1 MTRVQRLARL
11 LILTLLGVLL
21 FASKFVLQHLPNL
34 ELVSLLLMVY
44 TRKFGVWTF
53 IPVYIFV
60 GLEIAVYGINI
71 WNVMYLYVWA
81 ILVLLCLPLRR
92 VEKGWPFALLSGAF
106 GLLFGVLCSIPYF
119 FSFGAEFALSW
130 IISGLPFDA
139 VHGGGNFLLALLLYT
154 PLSKALDRA
163 VKN

>member
-21 FASKFVLQHLPNL
+21 FASKFVLQHLPNI

-44 TRKFGVWTF
+44 TRKFGVWTL

-71 WNVMYLYVWA
+71 WNVMYL
-81 ILVLLCLPLRR
+81 PLRR

-106 GLLFGVLCSIPYF
+106 GLLFGALCSIPYF